1 MARLEIVGLFKI
13 ITVTYIVKIISYEKI
28 FMKNFIKFIFKSI
41 INFKNSRMYFIN
53 FSVKLP

>member
-41 INFKNSRMYFIN
+41 INFKNSRMHFIN